1 MNNHGFEAPPIA
13 HIPNLFRGKRI
24 TWNDEETKCLI
35 RIAGKIMPTK
45 MRKKQSR
52 EIYRTIAYQMN
63 KRGYKKT
70 FEQCRIKW
78 KHLKHFYSVA
88 LSVSGI
94 EEKLQVC
101 PYYEELSNAI
111 KDCKKYCAM
120 KTANKDAGPSSQM
133 IDGENSGALDYLP
146 GHFILNQVNVSDDE
160 EMDSS
165 TKSMNN
171 VCYKLNWKQGSPLSR
186 LLPLYL
192 NTEIFSDVSLVC
204 EGQTLKCHKIILSCY
219 SDYFKDIF
227 LSNIKN
233 SHPIIVIND
242 KNFSDLKAVINFL
255 YTGEVM
261 VPKTQMSAFLDIAK
275 SFCIKGLTDA
285 PVTSQNYQDEI
296 TIVECPIEDY
306 YYSNN
311 GMDGSDSSVSDN
323 DVDTTKNGVSFS

>member
-1 MNNHGFEAPPIA
+1 MNNHGFEAPPIP

-35 RIAGKIMPTK
+35 RIAGKIMPNK

-63 KRGYKKT
+63 KRGHKKT

-120 KTANKDAGPSSQM
+120 KASSRDSGSSGQVLDA
-133 IDGENSGALDYLP
+133 DNNGALDFLP
-146 GHFILNQVNVSDDE
+146 GHFILNQSTLSDDDMLE
-160 EMDSS
+160 SNS
-165 TKSMNN
+165 KSINN
-171 VCYKLNWKQGSPLSR
+171 ICYKLNWKQSPPLSR
-186 LLPLYL
+186 LLPSFL
-192 NTEIFSDVSLVC
+192 NSEYFSDVSLVC

-242 KNFSDLKAVINFL
+242 KSFNDLKAVISFL
-255 YTGEVM
+255 YAGEVM
-261 VPKTQMSAFLDIAK
+261 VPKSQMSEFLDIAK
-275 SFCIKGLTDA
+275 SFCIKGLTGS
-285 PVTSQNYQDEI
+285 PINSENYRDEV

-306 YYSNN
+306 YYNNN
-311 GMDGSDSSVSDN
+311 GIDGSESSISDN
-323 DVDTTKNGVSFS
+323 EVETQNGNAYS